1 MTLMQA
7 KVNITAMNEASRI
20 IMRPIGI
27 VHNELRR
34 GITPPRQKSPRSVIE
49 VMPSYAEGLQGI
61 EPGQALVIV
70 FLFHLS
76 QKPVPLLQHPQGD
89 TSRPRRGVFALR
101 SPLRPN
107 PIGLTTVRVLDV
119 KENKL
124 IVAGL
129 DAFDGTPVLDIK
141 PYIAWVDEPPAPEQ
155 AAASAT

>member
-1 MTLMQA
+1 
-7 KVNITAMNEASRI
+7 
-20 IMRPIGI
+20 MRAVGI
-27 VHNELRR
+27 VHNELKR

-49 VMPSYAEGLQGI
+49 ILPSYAEGLQGI

-70 FLFHLS
+70 FQFHLS
-76 QKPVPLLQHPQGD
+76 QAPAPLLQYPQGD

-141 PYIAWVDEPPAPEQ
+141 PYVAWLDEPPAPEQ
-155 AAASAT
+155 AAASTT

>member
-1 MTLMQA
+1 
-7 KVNITAMNEASRI
+7 
-20 IMRPIGI
+20 MRAIGI

-34 GITPPRQKSPRSVIE
+34 GITPPCQKSPRSVIE
-49 VMPSYAEGLQGI
+49 IMPSYADGLQGI
-61 EPGQALVIV
+61 EPGQVLVIV
-70 FLFHLS
+70 FQFHLS
-76 QKPVPLLQHPQGD
+76 QTPVPLLQHPQGD
-89 TSRPRRGVFALR
+89 TSQPRRGVFALR